1 MPPHRLLP
9 LASALALLLAGCALA
24 TLAATE
30 RSHPDLDGVA
40 EAPGLQAELRIDRDR
55 YGIPHVRAQS
65 QEDAWFGL
73 GYVHAQDRLF
83 QADMGRHLAHGRI
96 SEWLGEKAIDLD
108 VFVASMELE
117 RQGQRAL
124 DAASPETRAMV
135 RAYTAGL
142 NAGAES
148 LPALPVEYRL
158 LGVEFEPWREVDTT
172 GILFLQGWS
181 LQENLDHEL
190 AALALSDLSSAD
202 LDALFQT
209 YPNTPPIDPYW
220 ETLRRRDV
228 GDLTQGFKAF
238 TGALGG
244 RPEGNSEA
252 SNNWVIAGARTA
264 SGKPI
269 VANDPHLVQRVP
281 SLWYAAGIAGG
292 GVHVAGAT
300 LPGAPGFPVGHN
312 ERVAWGL
319 TNVMADTVDIAVLE
333 RDGEAVIVGGAR
345 EVPERRVIKLRPRK
359 AEATEREVL
368 WTSLGPIINH
378 GGEVALVLRWT
389 GLEIVDHTHDQLRA
403 MVTSTS
409 VEGLRDT
416 VTALPSV
423 APQNL
428 AMADVDGAIGWT
440 VTGSLPKRRG
450 YTGRVPY
457 PASDGEL
464 DWSGWIDAYP
474 GALNPAEGYLATANN
489 KPDHPSADA
498 IATAYLPPHRH
509 KRITEVLRSHQ
520 RATPED
526 MHALQL
532 DLRDNAAALYLPRLL
547 KDARTQS
554 TGAPCLDIL
563 RRWDYESAAE
573 LAAPAVWA
581 VFQEQLFRVVL
592 EERLNPDQLDLL
604 LDLMTSGRHP
614 LDGDFDH
621 FLTDREAMVGA
632 ALDRTCAALTD
643 KLGPRSTWSWG
654 RMHAL
659 RLKHPFGD
667 RSALLGKW
675 NMEPRP
681 YDGSGATVAVAGY
694 KWSKKAWDVDFMASL
709 RVVMPLD
716 DLGASTLVHPGGQSG
731 QPKSPYYRSLYDAF
745 VEGRTVPLWFEPGDV
760 HRNSV
765 HRLVLTP

>member
-1 MPPHRLLP
+1 MRRKHPHRLL
-9 LASALALLLAGCALA
+9 LLAPFFSGCALF

-30 RSHPDLDGVA
+30 RSHPELDGSA
-40 EAPGLQAELRIDRDR
+40 DAPGLQAELRIDRDQH
-55 YGIPHVRAQS
+55 GIPYVRAQS
-65 QEDAWFGL
+65 EEDAWYGL
-73 GYVHAQDRLF
+73 GYAHAQDRLF

-96 SEWLGEKAIDLD
+96 SEWLGEKAIEFD

-117 RQGQRAL
+117 RLGQRAL
-124 DAASPETRAMV
+124 DAASPETRAMI

-148 LPALPVEYRL
+148 LAALPVEYRL
-158 LGVEFEPWREVDTT
+158 LKVDFEPWREVDTT

-190 AALALSDLSSAD
+190 AALALHNLSSED

-220 ETLRRRDV
+220 ETQRGRDV
-228 GDLTQGFKAF
+228 GELTRGFKAF

-244 RPEGNSEA
+244 RPEANSQA
-252 SNNWVIAGARTA
+252 SNNWVIGGGRTA

-292 GVHVAGAT
+292 GLHVAGAT
-300 LPGAPGFPVGHN
+300 LPGTPGFPVGHN

-333 RDGEAVIVGGAR
+333 RDGEAVIVRGER
-345 EVPERRVIKLRPRK
+345 EVPERRRITLNPRK
-359 AEATEREVL
+359 AAPVEREVL
-368 WTSLGPIINH
+368 WTSLGPIINS

-389 GLEIVDHTHDQLRA
+389 GLEIEDHTHDQLRA
-403 MVTSTS
+403 MVTSTDITS
-409 VEGLRDT
+409 LRGR

-428 AMADVDGAIGWT
+428 AMGDIEGGIGWT
-440 VTGSLPKRRG
+440 VTGSLPKRRDF
-450 YTGRVPY
+450 TGRVPY
-457 PASDGEL
+457 PASSGAL
-464 DWSGWIDAYP
+464 DWEGWITDFP
-474 GALNPAEGYLATANN
+474 GAMNPAEGYLATANN
-489 KPDHPSADA
+489 KPPHPSADA

-509 KRITEVLRSHQ
+509 KRITEVLSGHTQ
-520 RATPED
+520 ATPED

-547 KDARTQS
+547 QGITSAGP
-554 TGAPCLDIL
+554 GAPCLEIL
-563 RRWDYESAAE
+563 SGWDYESTADSP
-573 LAAPAVWA
+573 APAVWA

-592 EERLNPDQLDLL
+592 GPRLSEEQLDLL

-621 FLTDREAMVGA
+621 FLSDRPAMVGA
-632 ALDRTCAALTD
+632 ALDRTCTALGER
-643 KLGPRSTWSWG
+643 LGPQSTWSWG

-659 RLKHPFGD
+659 KLKHPFGD
-667 RSALLGKW
+667 RSSLLGKW
-675 NMEPRP
+675 NMEPLP
-681 YDGSGATVAVAGY
+681 YAGSGATVAVAGY
-694 KWSKKAWDVDFMASL
+694 KWSRKEWNVNFMASL
-709 RVVMPLD
+709 RVVMPLG
-716 DLGASTLVHPGGQSG
+716 DLNASTLVHPGGQSG
-731 QPKSPYYRSLYDAF
+731 QPKSPYYRSLYDTF
-745 VEGRTVPLWFEPGDV
+745 VEGRTAPLWFNPSDV
-760 HRNSV
+760 HEHSV
-765 HRLVLTP
+765 HRLVLKP